1 MIVLPARPSD
11 SLNWFIP
18 PEGDLFFHFDLGLE
32 DTSFPWED
40 EMHFQALTLALT
52 QFTEQVWPNCN
63 ERVKGALLYR
73 GPAPA
78 QADTFA
84 YYCQMLAHK
93 LPDELP
99 LWLYLDVSTLSS
111 PIFAHKILS
120 STRFEHF
127 KLAVK
132 GLPSYNGL
140 NWEGEQN
147 EAPRAICFPEETF
160 WTDSILKQLE
170 ILMAAQTAPFR
181 VIHERLLTEEWEG
194 VETLLVLEG
203 AVSSQGERKLKGFHA
218 AGGEI
223 CLIPSR

>member
-1 MIVLPARPSD
+1 VIVLHGRPSD
-11 SLNWFIP
+11 SLNWTIP
-18 PEGDLFFHFDLGLE
+18 PEGDLFFRFDLGLE
-32 DTSFPWED
+32 DPSFPWED

-52 QFTEQVWPNCN
+52 QFTEQVWPNCS
-63 ERVKGALLYR
+63 ERIKGALLYR
-73 GPAPA
+73 GHTPA

-84 YYCQMLAHK
+84 YYCQMLAYK

-99 LWLYLDVSTLSS
+99 LWLHLDVSAAS
-111 PIFAHKILS
+111 PILAHQTLS

-140 NWEGEQN
+140 NWEGERN
-147 EAPRAICFPEETF
+147 EAPLAICFPEETF
-160 WTDSILKQLE
+160 WTDDILKRFERLLAE
-170 ILMAAQTAPFR
+170 QTAPFR

-203 AVSSQGERKLKGFHA
+203 AFSGQGERKLTGFQA
-218 AGGEI
+218 SGGEI
-223 CLIPSR
+223 CLIPPN